1 VLAGYLN
8 VGVYAAFHEWLGRG
22 PQLQAMWD
30 AWRAGDR
37 KAALAEIPD
46 EVVDDLLVHGSAEE
60 CRTHIGRYVANGVT
74 LPVLAVVPAGEVGPM
89 DALRMLAPA
98 GA

>member
-1 VLAGYLN
+1 
-8 VGVYAAFHEWLGRG
+8 
-22 PQLQAMWD
+22 MWD

-46 EVVDDLLVHGSAEE
+46 EVVDDLFVHGSPQQ
-60 CRTHIGRYVANGVT
+60 CRAHIGRYVANGVT
-74 LPVLAVVPAGEVGPM
+74 LPALAVVPAGDVGQM

-98 GA
+98 AHV